1 MHQFLQ
7 LICVDLFSCF
17 VEKKYLYLTQVLS
30 AIEVC
35 IFLTNTN
42 IQVMSQLP
50 TSNVSPD
57 TLSLIVDASVDF
69 DRKLKC
75 IQDTTE
81 NLDDLIHSDRYSSFL
96 HTNIPILFQFLRDT
110 EVQFTSDTPQQE
122 ARKQVVNIL
131 HRLPTN
137 ESLKLY
143 SNDILHNVINVVMN
157 DNEENAI
164 ICVWLII
171 EHIKYYK
178 PQLTPELQQF
188 LHFTK
193 RILAELPSLRNE
205 LLAYESITREPPEAE
220 QFDKEPKPDVS
231 SSRQLTRVYPSH
243 LSLKVLAELPVVLLL
258 AYQCYKSPVEAII
271 LELIPQLIVAIKL
284 DPQTFFPDP
293 NGKDVLIDFISA
305 QVKYVSF
312 LSYFSRSCP
321 EKLTDHA
328 SSIVHGVMQ
337 MLHNLPSEVIIM
349 RKELLNATKSLILSD
364 LRVFFLPHLEVLL
377 EETIFLG
384 PNSYEGFRTVYYQ
397 CIGDLIYNLRTKLT
411 TFQLKKAV
419 DLFGRAIYEP
429 SYLTVIQQVSVKVL
443 LGLAECLRQK
453 QEEPSSRDLLIRMLN
468 ILLLKFQYISEQI
481 VPQLLEQCS
490 GDTPRSVSEL
500 GGHSISVSDEKRDE
514 FSEEFSSMSAKKMTN
529 KYSIPGYLVL
539 SECKSLLKLF
549 ILSVKTIVTAL
560 AIPSGNHSF
569 VSIGSLKTFPSYED
583 GVFHKLFESMLRSIE
598 LYRLSA
604 TSSGALIVSNPKYY
618 LAPMFMTKMKEEK
631 EVFENFAHI
640 FTSLT
645 PATFKCVIST
655 HIQLLIEQI
664 QRNFALQFIPQT
676 FYTQPSTCAV
686 FSSIMLDYLV
696 KRLEE
701 MGSNPDKSELYLKLL
716 KLTFS
721 SISYFPQENEQ
732 LLKPYISPII
742 SKSLSYCK
750 SASDPMGYF
759 YLIKALYRGLSNAS
773 EATYSEFRLQLT
785 DLLSTLNKFHSTAQT
800 QHLKDIIVELSLT
813 IPFRSPT
820 IALPYAP
827 YIIYL
832 MRPLVSALDSSSVN
846 YVQMGLKFL
855 DSFLDTVSPD
865 KLFDTFHSLK
875 GPLMCSLY
883 KILSRPEREISHAVF
898 KILGKF
904 GGNSRNV
911 LKTPQELCY
920 LEPEASEQHAVLSF
934 SNLPGIVTLPVSELL
949 QESAQILEEGKL
961 ESNYLDAAWH
971 IIHGYL
977 LSLLSSEEI
986 LFIANITKNSKFTL
1000 RSRHKHKCSEP
1011 LTQLSV
1017 QKHDPALSTALYG
1030 LINAVYVLKGESVQ
1044 FFQSL
1049 VQHISLMHLVS
1060 ESFPLELECGTKSDV
1075 FLSSLIHA
1083 IVRCLCAYDD
1093 NLIKLGKQTILLI
1106 LETIMPALNGKDQI
1120 SELGFFAE
1128 LAHCLTMCCYKL
1140 IWFEKRGACI
1150 GIEMLV
1156 ERLSL
1161 SWVIRHQIL
1170 FLKGLFNLI
1179 GSLDE
1184 EITYGITQ
1192 LASELVYTVIEL
1204 CNVPLPDC
1212 DASFTELQ
1220 QQHQLC
1226 AIELLTRH
1234 ICSPNKYLRNVVF
1247 RSITLLSQSI
1257 LNTSVTTLLASQKR
1271 IISEY
1276 FSFQESPLKILP
1288 RSVQIGF
1295 LDGFFFCNSQNPR
1308 IFSIDTNNVF
1318 HNIFIDDLFSLC
1330 DCEELGVAK
1339 PQKTDSINQ
1348 ELVRT
1353 SLYALTALCYS
1364 PDLRERI
1371 FKCLCT
1377 FIRHGNPDLMDDA
1390 KACMHMFIQDH
1401 HDQKLAHDGL
1411 RGFLNSILRVHAS
1424 LTPPLLQRLTCM
1436 ISLFPASFNEKFCN
1450 QLLNPITNHLNSL
1463 LSTQNRGH
1471 QVELEK
1477 TILIINMFHYL
1488 PAATFKHF
1496 EKIVNAVL
1504 QLDRLFFGE
1513 LDKNLYDA
1521 VTKFALNFPDSTM
1534 KMFIDCLPSNPD
1546 CFKLFSFLITQ
1557 KDSLPFLRFLKE
1569 CADDILCLMQMKCM
1583 YNCSEEHLKHFQ
1595 DLTRYYGYF
1604 ICDCITQQDPTW
1616 ITQQTSI
1623 ISCMKS
1629 VWKSDSFHQEI
1640 DSFNSSPL
1648 IWKLP
1653 KLISQCLVTYLNETP
1668 EDTDT
1673 LFHLLRVYNHRYL
1686 CSMET
1691 LKTFIDFKV
1700 VTTYSCQKKRAIFFA
1715 FIPIYLDTAVDNAFK
1730 AKVFVHILIP
1740 MVRNSFEEGEV
1751 DEIIGGP
1758 PCPDEDSES
1767 NIISV
1772 FISTFIDCENSISE
1786 TDSIRLLV
1794 LQFACLFVEYG
1805 YLHIHDP
1812 TTRKHGT
1819 KLRQL
1824 MTYAWPC
1831 LHMKRFA
1838 EPSMKYHGHLL
1849 LAHIISKFAI
1859 HRKIVIQV
1867 FHSLLESQT
1876 GEVIG
1881 VAKKALDIIVP
1892 ALPNRM
1898 EDGQTLL
1905 LHWTR
1910 KVLIEES
1917 KSGIMMHVILLIIQH
1932 HQLYYPIYRNIIH
1945 YMIAAMQKI
1954 SSSGMLSKENRSICL
1969 DIAEVVLKWELQR
1982 AKDEKGSERVS
1993 APGEQYGVTSMETEQ
2008 YTDSKSMKFLSGNQ
2022 ATEEVEHEK
2031 AHLEFVMNYLFK
2043 FTCYRGEHGATGPQ
2057 NQWANEPL
2065 WKRCLNL
2072 FKKAIM
2078 QPEISENVTIK
2089 TQWLEKLFS
2098 VPLNEQNATFYIRTI
2113 NSTLELVAII
2123 IDKVPFRSV
2132 ITILQPIS
2140 KCLSKCLTSSYPK
2153 IIQGIHVF
2161 YLKLLQAFPPN
2172 SNQPSFELIQTIY
2185 TNFNDF
2191 IHETL
2196 SGYEKNP
2203 NSMKIYTALL
2213 LCNTTTNSNQKF
2225 VESFLGI
2232 IVRILQKII
2241 KDQYSISGD
2250 ATTPGE
2256 EGSSLEIAS
2265 QDIIN
2270 QILNLIFQILDQ
2282 LVLSMSGETR
2292 RLVLN
2297 AVIMICDNSQSD
2309 ALVVKAIEHT
2319 KLIVFSTDSSIV
2331 GPCWKEKSQN
2341 LQKMKCVT
2349 KRFSK
2354 NHTVAEA
2361 YFDIIYDIYNSQDL
2375 RGSQVA
2381 TDLEVLFLHG
2391 MRSEFPLIRQKF
2403 FNLYQSNLGATVYD
2417 RLINILIGQNWKNF
2431 EQYYWVKHCVHLIL
2445 SVIDQTAL
2453 LETCVSV
2460 QDGYQEGPLQSQF
2473 RFKPSFKVDRQAM
2486 YSTNSPHP
2494 SEEPPLLESIKENYT
2509 SNFVNAIAELCYLN
2523 TQFCHWTW
2531 INLFPMIWKAFSQK
2545 DRSSLSVE
2553 ISPFLISGTHLCQA
2567 ENPVSALE
2575 TILEGI
2581 SLSNPTLQ
2589 MRPPI
2594 LHYLGKTHNSHY
2606 RAILSLEFFM
2616 NCNGGLQHI
2625 PKDPKSIYVG
2635 SYEDELLEPLKI
2647 ESVECLSHLYLLVNE
2662 EDLWAGLWRNHSV
2675 FPQTITAVS
2684 FENQGFYEEAQTF
2697 YEQAM
2702 SKAVG
2707 YHTNANAPPS
2717 VIPEYK
2723 LWEKQWI
2730 RCSKELGQWDL
2741 LNDFGT
2747 SQGVSGKPLTIL
2759 HSAWRLAD
2767 WNAVKEAVNQ
2777 LEIWNFEDDVI
2788 DINIHKCYISL
2799 CQDNTSNPTEI
2810 KTYVDTITDSAM
2822 RKFQKLPRVI
2832 GPIHISLLRLS
2843 HKVVEV
2849 NEASQILT
2857 SLQQV
2862 NSVGPQGL
2870 AELKTIPKTWRDRL
2884 PNKFDDLSYWS
2895 DILNLRQHMFKA
2907 IVSNCE
2913 GFTQAL
2919 SDQYSPTLTAFHNS
2933 AFSFVKY
2940 ASIARKQDLINVC
2953 LDALVRIMSI
2963 PQVQPQDK
2971 FVKQKEKIKCY
2982 IKVAQLMSEA
2992 ELQEAIENIDATDV
3006 TSFSSHSKSEFFSY
3020 KAVLLSHIGRA
3031 EEANNMFGAA
3041 IQLHDDNTN
3050 AWGMWGVYMDK
3061 LFMQQ
3066 SDEYRIS
3073 YAKSAMASYMQS
3085 CRQIKVST
3093 KTSLFI
3099 SRIFWLLLYEEE
3111 GRGNLDEVFQSFA
3124 SGIVVKHWISWIEQI
3139 IKTAYLSH
3147 KQFMLDLLIEVAKSY
3162 PQSVYFHSRAAYLTM
3177 QPHMNRLKIIPPNP
3191 PSTLNTDPDF
3201 PVSSALHADT
3211 KPSEPNSDPQPCS
3224 STEPLPFN
3232 NVMMEEQDESTMDS
3246 STVLF
3251 EDNSGQVNTESTP
3264 VPNPHPPPP
3273 YPNTVPLTQTQE
3285 IRAKL
3290 EKVNLSILS
3299 KHSANYFSLNAF
3311 ADALTLGIRW
3321 ESYLITILQDILLS
3335 CKKLAFDSKNTPMTV
3350 KLLPEQESAINSLV
3364 SVFKQESDP
3373 QDFPVGSLRNFCSK
3387 LREDLYS
3394 ETGEYQQLKSDFV
3407 KDFSP
3412 LSLQSLPQA
3421 SNLHRTI
3428 AKLKR
3433 WIILLTDRRD
3443 SRNTLPF
3450 ETSMYSVLASFT
3462 SSTSNLA
3469 LPGLP
3474 PNLDIP
3480 GNTVTIERFLH
3491 NYDKVLSSSNV
3502 SLAILGQDGN
3512 VYTYTI
3518 EMYVSPTECNRVERV
3533 KDLLG
3538 RLNPYIDK
3546 TKETSKR
3553 YLTYQMPYWAK
3564 ISPCVSLLQISNNC
3578 TTNLD
3583 AIFNK
3588 FTRAN
3593 SLPADSYFNQYYE
3606 SVMRDSDKVA
3616 SDGPRYFQTLF
3627 SEIQQ
3632 NFCPK
3637 HILNEW
3643 AKKRF
3648 NNPTDFWTFRRQ
3660 FTNYLSVNNI
3670 TQYALCLT
3678 SISPE
3683 NLEITCNTGCFFV
3696 PRQTFDL
3703 NTKQNPPVLHYSHAV
3718 PFRLTPNI
3726 AHFINDYNISGPLL
3740 SNMIAIIRCYAQ
3752 AKFGITNLLFVF
3764 IRDELMDYY
3773 IQHRSIDSLSNERTA
3788 LELFSQVTR
3797 SASILVNRISSLAN
3811 FSDAKSPIES
3821 LVLES
3826 QDVARLALVCPT
3838 WNPWL

>member
-1 MHQFLQ
+1 
-7 LICVDLFSCF
+7 
-17 VEKKYLYLTQVLS
+17 
-30 AIEVC
+30 
-35 IFLTNTN
+35 
-42 IQVMSQLP
+42 MSQLQS
-50 TSNVSPD
+50 SNATPE
-57 TLSLIVDASVDF
+57 SLNIIVNASVDF
-69 DRKLKC
+69 EKKLKC
-75 IQDTTE
+75 IQDTAE
-81 NLDDLIHSDRYSSFL
+81 NLDDLIHSERYGSFL
-96 HTNIPILFQFLRDT
+96 HASIPILFQFLRET
-110 EVQFTSDTPQQE
+110 EVQFSSDTPQQE

-137 ESLKLY
+137 DSLKLY
-143 SNDILHNVINVVMN
+143 SNDILHNVINVVIN

-171 EHIKYYK
+171 EHIKFYK

-193 RILAELPSLRNE
+193 RILADLPNLKNE
-205 LLAYESITREPPEAE
+205 LVAYESITQGPPEAE
-220 QFDKEPKPDVS
+220 QFDKEPKSDVN
-231 SSRQLTRVYPSH
+231 SSRQLTRVFPSH

-258 AYQCYKSPVEAII
+258 AYQCYKSPIEPII

-293 NGKDVLIDFISA
+293 SRKDVLIDFISA

-328 SSIVHGVMQ
+328 SSIIHGLVQ
-337 MLHNLPSEVIIM
+337 MLQKLPSEVIIM
-349 RKELLNATKSLILSD
+349 RKELLNATKSLIFSD
-364 LRVFFLPHLEVLL
+364 LRVFFLPHLDILL
-377 EETIFLG
+377 EENIFLG
-384 PNSYEGFRTVYYQ
+384 PNSYEGFRAMYYQ
-397 CIGDLIYNLRTKLT
+397 CIGDLIYNLRTKLNS
-411 TFQLKKAV
+411 FQLKKAV

-429 SYLTVIQQVSVKVL
+429 SYLTVIQQVSLKVL

-468 ILLLKFQYISEQI
+468 MLLLKFQYISDQI

-490 GDTPRSVSEL
+490 GDNQR
-500 GGHSISVSDEKRDE
+500 SISEMGGTSICVSDEKRDE
-514 FSEEFSSMSAKKMTN
+514 FSEEFSSLATARKMTN

-549 ILSVKTIVTAL
+549 ILSVKTIVTSL
-560 AIPSGNHSF
+560 AIPSGSHSF
-569 VSIGSLKTFPSYED
+569 VSIVSLKTLPSYDD

-604 TSSGALIVSNPKYY
+604 TSSGTLIISNPKYY
-618 LAPMFMTKMKEEK
+618 LSPMLMPKVKEER

-645 PATFKCVIST
+645 PTTFKCIISA

-664 QRNFALQFIPQT
+664 QKNFALQFIPQT

-696 KRLEE
+696 KRLDE
-701 MGSNPDKSELYLKLL
+701 MGSNPEKSELYLKLL

-742 SKSLSYCK
+742 SKSLSNCK

-785 DLLSTLNKFHSTAQT
+785 DLLATLNKFHSTAQT
-800 QHLKDIIVELSLT
+800 QLLRDIIVELSLT

-820 IALPYAP
+820 LALPYAP

-865 KLFDTFHSLK
+865 KLFDTFYNLK

-883 KILSRPEREISHAVF
+883 KILSRPEKEISHTVF

-920 LEPEASEQHAVLSF
+920 QEPEASEQHAILPF
-934 SNLPGIVTLPVSELL
+934 SNLPGIVTLPVFQLL
-949 QESAQILEEGKL
+949 QESARILEEGKL
-961 ESNYLDAAWH
+961 ESNYLEAAWH

-977 LSLLSSEEI
+977 LSLLNSEEI
-986 LFIANITKNSKFTL
+986 HFIANITKNSKFTL
-1000 RSRHKHKCSEP
+1000 KSRHKHSSNEP
-1011 LTQLSV
+1011 LTLLSMK
-1017 QKHDPALSTALYG
+1017 QHDPALNTALYG
-1030 LINAVYVLKGESVQ
+1030 LLNAVYVLKGESVQ

-1049 VQHISLMHLVS
+1049 VQHISLMHLVA
-1060 ESFPLELECGTKSDV
+1060 ESFPLELESSVKSTV
-1075 FLSSLIHA
+1075 MLSSLVQA

-1106 LETIMPALNGKDQI
+1106 LETTMPTLSGKDQI

-1128 LAHCLTMCCYKL
+1128 IAHCLTMCCYKL

-1161 SWVIRHQIL
+1161 SWIIRHQIL

-1184 EITYGITQ
+1184 EITYGIIQ
-1192 LASELVYTVIEL
+1192 LASELVFTIVEQ
-1204 CNVPLPDC
+1204 CNVALIDPD
-1212 DASFTELQ
+1212 AGVTELQ
-1220 QQHQLC
+1220 KQHQLC
-1226 AIELLTRH
+1226 VIELLTRH

-1257 LNTSVTTLLASQKR
+1257 LSTPVTTLLASHKH
-1271 IISEY
+1271 IINEY
-1276 FSFQESPLKILP
+1276 FSFQEPPLKVLP
-1288 RSVQIGF
+1288 KSVQIGF
-1295 LDGFFFCNSQNPR
+1295 LDGFFYCNSQNPR
-1308 IFSIDTNNVF
+1308 VFSIDTNNLF

-1330 DCEELGVAK
+1330 DCEELGVTK
-1339 PQKTDSINQ
+1339 QQKTDSISQ
-1348 ELVRT
+1348 ELIRIG
-1353 SLYALTALCYS
+1353 LYALTALCYN
-1364 PDLRERI
+1364 PNLRERI

-1377 FIRHGNPDLMDDA
+1377 FIRHGNPELMEDA
-1390 KACMHMFIQDH
+1390 KSCMHMFIHDH
-1401 HDQKLAHDGL
+1401 HDQKLTHDGL
-1411 RGFLNSILRVHAS
+1411 RGFLNSILRVHTS
-1424 LTPPLLQRLTCM
+1424 LTPPLLHRLTCM

-1496 EKIVNAVL
+1496 EKIVNTVL
-1504 QLDRLFFGE
+1504 QLDRLFYGE
-1513 LDKNLYDA
+1513 LDRNLYDA
-1521 VTKFALNFPDSTM
+1521 VTKFALNFPDKTM

-1546 CFKLFSFLITQ
+1546 CFKLFSFLVTQ
-1557 KDSLPFLRFLKE
+1557 NESLPFIRYLKE
-1569 CADDILCLMQMKCM
+1569 CTEDILCLMQMKCM

-1604 ICDCITQQDPTW
+1604 ICDCIIQQDPRW
-1616 ITQQTSI
+1616 ITQQLAI

-1640 DSFNSSPL
+1640 DSFSSSPL

-1673 LFHLLRVYNHRYL
+1673 LFHLLRAYSHRYL

-1691 LKTFIDFKV
+1691 LRTFIDFKV

-1715 FIPIYLDTAVDNAFK
+1715 FIPIYLDPAVDNAFK
-1730 AKVFVHILIP
+1730 AKVFTHILIP

-1751 DEIIGGP
+1751 DEIIGGT

-1772 FISTFIDCENSISE
+1772 FISTFIDCENSLSE

-1917 KSGIMMHVILLIIQH
+1917 KNGIMMHVILLIIQH

-1954 SSSGMLSKENRSICL
+1954 SSAGMLSKENRSICL

-1982 AKDEKGSERVS
+1982 AKDEKGSVERGS
-1993 APGEQYGVTSMETEQ
+1993 APGEQYGVTSMETDQ
-2008 YTDSKSMKFLSGNQ
+2008 YTDRNTKFIFGNQ
-2022 ATEEVEHEK
+2022 GTEDVMHEK

-2065 WKRCLNL
+2065 WKRCFNL

-2089 TQWLEKLFS
+2089 TQWLEKLFN
-2098 VPLNEQNATFYIRTI
+2098 VPLNEQNATFYNRTI

-2140 KCLSKCLTSSYPK
+2140 KCLTKCLTSSYPK

-2161 YLKLLQAFPPN
+2161 YLKLLQAFPPS
-2172 SNQPSFELIQTIY
+2172 SNQPSFELIQNIY

-2191 IHETL
+2191 IQETL
-2196 SGYEKNP
+2196 SGYEKTP
-2203 NSMKIYTALL
+2203 NSMKMYTALL

-2225 VESFLGI
+2225 AEPFLGI

-2241 KDQYSISGD
+2241 KDQYSSSGD
-2250 ATTPGE
+2250 ATAPGE
-2256 EGSSLEIAS
+2256 EGGSSEITP

-2282 LVLSMSGETR
+2282 LILSMSGETR

-2297 AVIMICDNSQSD
+2297 AVIMICDHSQSE
-2309 ALVVKAIEHT
+2309 ALVVKALEHT
-2319 KLIVFSTDSSIV
+2319 RLIVFSTDSSIV

-2403 FNLYQSNLGATVYD
+2403 FNLYQSDLGATVYD
-2417 RLINILIGQNWKNF
+2417 RLINVLVGQNWKNF
-2431 EQYYWVKHCVHLIL
+2431 EQYYWVKHCIHLIL

-2473 RFKPSFKVDRQAM
+2473 RFKASLKGEHQTMR
-2486 YSTNSPHP
+2486 SINSPHS
-2494 SEEPPLLESIKENYT
+2494 SEDTPLLESIKENYT

-2523 TQFCHWTW
+2523 SQFCHWTW
-2531 INLFPMIWKAFSQK
+2531 ISIFPMIWKAFSQK

-2553 ISPFLISGTHLCQA
+2553 ISPFLISGIHLCQA

-2575 TILEGI
+2575 TVFEGI

-2594 LHYLGKTHNSHY
+2594 LRYLGKTHNAHY
-2606 RAILSLEFFM
+2606 RAILSLESFM
-2616 NCNGGLQHI
+2616 NSNGGLEHI
-2625 PKDPKSIYVG
+2625 SKDPKSIYVG
-2635 SYEDELLEPLKI
+2635 SYEDELLEPLKV
-2647 ESVECLSHLYLLVNE
+2647 ESVECLSHLYLIVNE
-2662 EDLWAGLWRNHSV
+2662 EDLWVGLWRNHAI
-2675 FPQTITAVS
+2675 FQQTITAVS
-2684 FENQGFYEEAQTF
+2684 FENQGFYEEAQKF

-2707 YHTNANAPPS
+2707 YHTNANAPPLI
-2717 VIPEYK
+2717 IPEYK

-2788 DINIHKCYISL
+2788 DINIHKCYLSL
-2799 CQDNTSNPTEI
+2799 CQDNTCNPTEI
-2810 KTYVDTITDSAM
+2810 KTFVDTITDSAM
-2822 RKFQKLPRVI
+2822 HRFQKLPRVI

-2862 NSVGPQGL
+2862 NNVGPQGL

-2913 GFTQAL
+2913 GFSQTL
-2919 SDQYSPTLTAFHNS
+2919 NEQYSPTLTAFHNS

-2982 IKVAQLMSEA
+2982 IKVAQMMSET
-2992 ELQEAIENIDATDV
+2992 ELQEAVENIDATDV
-3006 TSFSSHSKSEFFSY
+3006 TSFSSHSKSDFFSY

-3031 EEANNMFGAA
+3031 EEANNMFSAA

-3050 AWGMWGVYMDK
+3050 AWGMWGEYMDK

-3066 SDEYRIS
+3066 FDENRIS

-3085 CRQIKVST
+3085 CRQSKVST
-3093 KTSLFI
+3093 KTSLFV

-3124 SGIVVKHWISWIEQI
+3124 SSITIKHWISWIEQI
-3139 IKTAYLSH
+3139 IKTAFLHH
-3147 KQFMLDLLIEVAKSY
+3147 KHFMLDLLTEVAKSY
-3162 PQSVYFHSRAAYLTM
+3162 PQSVYYHSRAAYLTM
-3177 QPHMNRLKIIPPNP
+3177 QPHLDRLAISPPNP
-3191 PSTLNTDPDF
+3191 PTLNTDPDL
-3201 PVSSALHADT
+3201 PISSAIVTRLNELN
-3211 KPSEPNSDPQPCS
+3211 SEPQPCS
-3224 STEPLPFN
+3224 STDAPASN
-3232 NVMMEEQDESTMDS
+3232 NVPMEEDESIMDS
-3246 STVLF
+3246 SAILF
-3251 EDNSGQVNTESTP
+3251 EENSSQMNIEPTP
-3264 VPNPHPPPP
+3264 APNSHPLPP
-3273 YPNTVPLTQTQE
+3273 YTTSGPLTQTQE
-3285 IRAKL
+3285 ICSKL
-3290 EKVNLSILS
+3290 EKVNLSILN
-3299 KHSANYFSLNAF
+3299 KHPAVFFSLNAF
-3311 ADALTLGIRW
+3311 TDALTLGIRC
-3321 ESYLITILQDILLS
+3321 ESYLITILQEILLS
-3335 CKKLAFDSKNTPMTV
+3335 CKKLAFDNKSTPMTV
-3350 KLLPEQESAINSLV
+3350 KLSTEQESAINNLV
-3364 SVFKQESDP
+3364 NVFKQESDI
-3373 QDFPVGSLRNFCSK
+3373 QDFPVGCLRSFCAK
-3387 LREDLYS
+3387 LKQDLDLES
-3394 ETGEYQQLKSDFV
+3394 GEYLQIKSDFV

-3412 LSLQSLPQA
+3412 LSVQSQPQT

-3428 AKLKR
+3428 ANLKK
-3433 WIILLTDRRD
+3433 WIIILTERQK
-3443 SRNTLPF
+3443 SRNPLPF
-3450 ETSMYSVLASFT
+3450 ETSIYSVLSSFT
-3462 SSTSNLA
+3462 SSTSNIA

-3474 PNLDIP
+3474 PNLDMP
-3480 GNTVTIERFLH
+3480 GNTVTVERFLH
-3491 NYDKVLSSSNV
+3491 NYDKVFSSPDV
-3502 SLAILGQDGN
+3502 TLAILGQDGN
-3512 VYTYTI
+3512 VYTYGLEVYI
-3518 EMYVSPTECNRVERV
+3518 SPTECNRVERV

-3538 RLNPYIDK
+3538 RLNPYMDK

-3553 YLTYQMPYWAK
+3553 YLKYQMPYWAK
-3564 ISPCVSLLQISNNC
+3564 ISPCVSLIQISNNC
-3578 TTNLD
+3578 TTNLN
-3583 AIFNK
+3583 AIFSR
-3588 FTRAN
+3588 FTKAN

-3606 SVMRDSDKVA
+3606 SVMKDSAKIT

-3627 SEIQQ
+3627 SEIQRD
-3632 NFCPK
+3632 FCPK

-3643 AKKRF
+3643 ANKRF

-3683 NLEITCNTGCFFV
+3683 NLELSCNTGCFFV
-3696 PRQTFDL
+3696 SRQTFDL
-3703 NTKQNPPVLHYSHAV
+3703 NTKQSPPALHYSHTI

-3726 AHFINDYNISGPLL
+3726 THFISDYNISGPLL

-3752 AKFGITNLLFVF
+3752 PKFGITNLLFVF
-3764 IRDELMDYY
+3764 LRDELMDYY
-3773 IQHRSIDSLSNERTA
+3773 IQQRSVDCLATERTS

-3797 SASILVNRISSLAN
+3797 SASILVNRISGLAS

-3838 WNPWL
+3838 WNAWL